1 MVNLIADI
9 TGALLA
15 MVVYS
20 LVMYI
25 YYIWKDV
32 PKDIRRSRV
41 MVSALIFGVMYFIVL
56 LILDIS

>member
-32 PKDIRRSRV
+32 PKNIRRSRV